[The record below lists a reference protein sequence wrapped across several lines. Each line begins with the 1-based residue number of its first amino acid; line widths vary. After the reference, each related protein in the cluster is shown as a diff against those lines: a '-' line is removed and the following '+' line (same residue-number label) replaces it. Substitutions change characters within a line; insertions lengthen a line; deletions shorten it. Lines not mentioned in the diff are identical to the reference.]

1 MEKITH
7 HINEYPNSIPD
18 KEHKVTV
25 PGPINAEVIIKPGP
39 IFFIFFT
46 LRFMLD
52 FFVRYFKNICQL

>member
-1 MEKITH
+1 MMEKITH

-39 IFFIFFT
+39 IFFIFFST
-46 LRFMLD
+46 VKLF
-52 FFVRYFKNICQL
+52 C